1 MALHGA
7 HRPGDASP
15 SRNVVDSALH
25 RSHSFHA
32 TSELSAKG
40 GFMSEPANDLGVE
53 DIPGKRGESR
63 QWRQH
68 LLFWPTVL
76 GIVYTLTALGVMAIE
91 VFSEF
96 SKLSRG
102 FYTDTFSPFFYT
114 RFDLS
119 NEHCAFGLARVSR
132 GVRRGAMEKHR
143 VARDR
148 IGSADCGHP
157 GRVARGRRLACGV
170 AKSADRA
177 TIAAGLRTGV
187 RPDPGGWLTSADR

>member
-1 MALHGA
+1 
-7 HRPGDASP
+7 
-15 SRNVVDSALH
+15 
-25 RSHSFHA
+25 
-32 TSELSAKG
+32 
-40 GFMSEPANDLGVE
+40 MSEPANDLGVE

-114 RFDLS
+114 HVLTFPTSTVHSDWPGYPEVFDEAQWKS
-119 NEHCAFGLARVSR
+119 IVWHA
-132 GVRRGAMEKHR
+132 
-143 VARDR
+143 
-148 IGSADCGHP
+148 IGS
-157 GRVARGRRLACGV
+157 VALTVVIQAVLLAAVVLLVVWLSRRIERRSLPA
-170 AKSADRA
+170 
-177 TIAAGLRTGV
+177 
-187 RPDPGGWLTSADR
+187 